1 MVDNHSSDPATHP
14 ETDTLPISSLLT
26 QESPGLVIV
35 WAPGDADLV
44 GAWLPLS
51 NEPKILGRGPAQSTD
66 PAPRVQA
73 IRQTPG
79 ANVLLEPFASPALS
93 RVQLELT
100 QVEDGARLRLRNLGR
115 CKLSVNDAPFDEAIV
130 EPGDIVQIG
139 NQLALLCVRRV
150 ARLFG
155 QFSGQHRFGEPDQ
168 HGFVGESPAMWLLRQ
183 ELSFVGGRPGHV
195 LIHGESGTGKELAA
209 NAVHRASMRAG
220 ELIARNAATFPET
233 LIEAELF
240 GSAKGFPNPG
250 MPERQ
255 GLIGAAHRGTLF
267 LDEFAE
273 LPLAQQ
279 TRLLRVMDAGE
290 YQSLGE
296 ATLRHADVRV
306 VGATNRALDD
316 LRADVCARFAFVVR
330 MPNLASRAEDIPL
343 IVRHLLKQVA
353 REDAELRARFFQ
365 PDGEPRLSAGLL
377 LGLLRGPAVGN
388 VRWLRNTLWR
398 SLAESASDTLQWP
411 KSISGQFARASSL
424 PPPPPSLEVPSREAE
439 SERERICRA
448 LDRNLGSVDKTWREL
463 GLSSRF
469 ALNRLLKKHGITLRR
484 GPA

>member
-1 MVDNHSSDPATHP
+1 MADNHTSDPATQP
-14 ETDTLPISSLLT
+14 ETDAMPISSLMT
-26 QESPGLVIV
+26 QESSGLVVV
-35 WAPGDADLV
+35 WAPSDPGLL

-51 NEPKILGRGPAQSTD
+51 GEPKVLGRGPAQSTD

-73 IRQTPG
+73 IRQSPG

-93 RVQLELT
+93 RVQLELC
-100 QVEDGARLRLRNLGR
+100 QVEDGARIRLENLGR
-115 CKLSVNDAPFDEAIV
+115 CKLTVNDVPYDEAFV

-139 NQLALLCVRRV
+139 NQLLLLCVRRV
-150 ARLFG
+150 ARLTG
-155 QFSGQHRFGEPDQ
+155 AFSGQYRFGEPDE
-168 HGFVGESPAMWLLRQ
+168 HGFVGESPAIWQLRQ
-183 ELSFVGGRPGHV
+183 ELAFIGARPGHV

-209 NAVHRASMRAG
+209 NAVHRASKRSG
-220 ELIARNAATFPET
+220 PLIARNAATFPDT

-240 GSAKGFPNPG
+240 GSARGFPNPG
-250 MPERQ
+250 MPERV
-255 GLIGAAHRGTLF
+255 GLIGAAHTGTLF

-279 TRLLRVMDAGE
+279 TRLLRVLDAGE

-306 VGATNRALDD
+306 VGATNRPLED
-316 LRADVCARFAFVVR
+316 LRADVAARFAFVVR
-330 MPNLASRAEDIPL
+330 TPSLASRVEDIPL

-365 PDGEPRLSAGLL
+365 ADDEPRLAAGLL
-377 LGLLRGPAVGN
+377 MGLMRGPAIGN

-398 SLAESASDTLQWP
+398 SLAESPGDTLQWP
-411 KSISGQFARASSL
+411 ESVSQVIRASS
-424 PPPPPSLEVPSREAE
+424 PPPSHEEPGRE
-439 SERERICRA
+439 SERDRICSA
-448 LDRNLGSVDKTWREL
+448 LERHHGSVDKTWRAL

-484 GPA
+484 SSS

>member
-1 MVDNHSSDPATHP
+1 MADNHTSDPATQP
-14 ETDTLPISSLLT
+14 ETDALPISSLMT
-26 QESPGLVIV
+26 QESLGLVVV
-35 WAPGDADLV
+35 WAPSDPGLV

-51 NEPKILGRGPAQSTD
+51 SEPKVLGRGPSQSTD

-73 IRQTPG
+73 IRQSPG

-93 RVQLELT
+93 RVQLELC
-100 QVEDGARLRLRNLGR
+100 QVEDGARLRLENLGR
-115 CKLSVNDAPFDEAIV
+115 CKLAVNDQPYDEAFV

-139 NQLALLCVRRV
+139 NQLLLLCVRRV
-150 ARLFG
+150 ARLTG
-155 QFSGQHRFGEPDQ
+155 HPSGQHRFGEPDE
-168 HGFVGESPAMWLLRQ
+168 HGFVGESPAIWALRQ
-183 ELSFVGGRPGHV
+183 ELGFVGVRPGHV

-209 NAVHRASMRAG
+209 NAVHRASKRPG
-220 ELIARNAATFPET
+220 PLIARNAATFPDT

-240 GSAKGFPNPG
+240 GCAKGFPNPG
-250 MPERQ
+250 MPERL
-255 GLIGAAHRGTLF
+255 GLIGAAHTGTLF

-279 TRLLRVMDAGE
+279 TRLLRVLDAGE

-316 LRADVCARFAFVVR
+316 LRADVAARFAFLVR
-330 MPNLASRAEDIPL
+330 MPNLKSRLEDIPL

-365 PDGEPRLSAGLL
+365 ADDEPRVSAGLL
-377 LGLLRGPAVGN
+377 MGLLRGPAVGN

-398 SLAESASDTLQWP
+398 SLAESPSDTLQWP
-411 KSISGQFARASSL
+411 RSVGNQTRPSS
-424 PPPPPSLEVPSREAE
+424 PPSLEEPTSE
-439 SERERICRA
+439 SERERIRA
-448 LDRNLGSVDKTWREL
+448 ALEVHQGSVDKTWRAL

-484 GPA
+484 SSS

>member
-1 MVDNHSSDPATHP
+1 MADNHTSDPATQP
-14 ETDTLPISSLLT
+14 ETDALPISSLMT
-26 QESPGLVIV
+26 QESSGLVVV
-35 WAPGDADLV
+35 WAPGDPGLV

-51 NEPKILGRGPAQSTD
+51 SEPKVLGRGPAQSAD

-73 IRQTPG
+73 IRQSPG

-93 RVQLELT
+93 RVQLELA
-100 QVEDGARLRLRNLGR
+100 QVEDGARVRLRNLGR
-115 CKLSVNDAPFDEAIV
+115 CKLTVNDAALEEALV
-130 EPGDIVQIG
+130 EPGDLVQIG
-139 NQLALLCVRRV
+139 NQLLLLCVRRV
-150 ARLFG
+150 ARLTG
-155 QFSGQHRFGEPDQ
+155 QFSAQHRFGEPDE
-168 HGFVGESPAMWLLRQ
+168 HGFVGESPAIWLLRQ
-183 ELSFVGGRPGHV
+183 ELGFIGARPGHV

-209 NAVHRASMRAG
+209 NAVHRASKRPG
-220 ELIARNAATFPET
+220 PLVARNAATFPDT

-250 MPERQ
+250 MPERV
-255 GLIGAAHRGTLF
+255 GLIGAAHGGTLF

-306 VGATNRALDD
+306 VGATNRALGD
-316 LRADVCARFAFVVR
+316 LRADVAARFAFVVR
-330 MPNLASRAEDIPL
+330 MPSLAARVEDIPL
-343 IVRHLLKQVA
+343 IVLHLLKQVA

-365 PDGEPRLSAGLL
+365 ADGEPRIGAGLMT
-377 LGLLRGPAVGN
+377 GLLRGPAIGN

-398 SLAESASDTLQWP
+398 SLAESSGDTLQWP
-411 KSISGQFARASSL
+411 KSISGQFVRVSSL
-424 PPPPPSLEVPSREAE
+424 PPLPPASGEASASEPTREQIREVLE
-439 SERERICRA
+439 
-448 LDRNLGSVDKTWREL
+448 RNQGSVDKSWREL

-469 ALNRLLKKHGITLRR
+469 VLNRLLKKHGITLRR
-484 GPA
+484 STS